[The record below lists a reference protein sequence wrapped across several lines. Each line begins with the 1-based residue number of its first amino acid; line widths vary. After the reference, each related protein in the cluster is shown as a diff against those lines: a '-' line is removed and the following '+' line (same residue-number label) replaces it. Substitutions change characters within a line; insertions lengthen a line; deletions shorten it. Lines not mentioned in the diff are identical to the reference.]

1 MATSPLPRWAPTPSP
16 SRPLCRSSDDGGRR
30 GNVGDLLRSPFT
42 AVVAALRGH
51 HAATSGDDTAPS
63 TDTAPPEQQHTAG
76 GGELDA
82 VAAVTPPEAE
92 GNTAG
97 RSAPPKGGAAGSA
110 VVIVIVRASF
120 APENKGRYPYT
131 VIATEGRGCGS
142 TPRTVPPSPEPLDGG
157 EEVKVAEGKVEE
169 GWEEN
174 KMEEKRR
181 EKERGKNKNEAEMR
195 CDEEKKNV
203 E

>member
-1 MATSPLPRWAPTPSP
+1 MKIILQKKYKFQKKISQNPSFHSHHP
-16 SRPLCRSSDDGGRR
+16 S
-30 GNVGDLLRSPFT
+30 
-42 AVVAALRGH
+42 
-51 HAATSGDDTAPS
+51 
-63 TDTAPPEQQHTAG
+63 
-76 GGELDA
+76 A

-97 RSAPPKGGAAGSA
+97 RSATPKGGAAGSA

-120 APENKGRYPYT
+120 APENKGRDPYT

-157 EEVKVAEGKVEE
+157 EEVKVAVGKVEE

-181 EKERGKNKNEAEMR
+181 EKERGKNKREAEMR
-195 CDEEKKNV
+195 CDGEKKMWSSY
-203 E
+203 

>member
-1 MATSPLPRWAPTPSP
+1 VKIILQKKYKFQKKISQNPSFHSHPP
-16 SRPLCRSSDDGGRR
+16 S
-30 GNVGDLLRSPFT
+30 
-42 AVVAALRGH
+42 
-51 HAATSGDDTAPS
+51 
-63 TDTAPPEQQHTAG
+63 
-76 GGELDA
+76 A

-97 RSAPPKGGAAGSA
+97 RSVPPKGGAAGSA

-120 APENKGRYPYT
+120 APENKGRDPYT

-181 EKERGKNKNEAEMR
+181 EKERGKNKREAEMR
-195 CDEEKKNV
+195 CDGEKKNV